1 LEKFG
6 VNNGNQGEGGIGMAL
21 TLIPLIFI
29 MLIIGFPI
37 FLTMIIPSFVA
48 MFQIFP
54 NYNSDIL
61 VQQMFGGVDT
71 FSLLAIPFFMFAA
84 DIISNGQIGHRL
96 VNLTH
101 TMVGHLPG
109 GLAMATVVACMF
121 FGAISGAGSAAVVAI
136 GGLVYST
143 MVNKG
148 YKPGFAMG
156 LILASS
162 TLAMLIPPG
171 IAMILY
177 STVNPAASVAQMFA
191 GGLAAGLLAGVAFM
205 LYSFIYAVWNKIPR
219 DPFVGFRALIKAFY
233 DARWALGLPILIL
246 VGIYSGITTATE
258 AAAVAV
264 AYALF
269 VEMVVYRGIGL
280 KELYRVSV
288 RSGVTIAM
296 LLVLIAVGKSFSY
309 LLTMA
314 GVPQMLTQL
323 LGDFSPMMV
332 LLLINVVF
340 LIAGMFID
348 PNSAVIVLVPLIV
361 PIAVAL
367 GLDPVH
373 LGIVVVLNLS
383 IGMITP
389 PFGLNIFV
397 AQGAFKIPYGKIV
410 PGLFP
415 FVLVSILVLLLVTY
429 VPELVMWLPNLL
441 K

>member
-1 LEKFG
+1 
-6 VNNGNQGEGGIGMAL
+6 MAI
-21 TLIPLIFI
+21 TLIPVIFI
-29 MLIIGFPI
+29 LLMIGFPI
-37 FLTMIIPSFVA
+37 FLTMIIPAFLA
-48 MFQIFP
+48 MHQYFP
-54 NYNSDIL
+54 ERNTEIL

-84 DIISNGQIGHRL
+84 DIISTGQMGRRL
-96 VNLTH
+96 VNFTN

-109 GLAMATVVACMF
+109 GLAMATVVACLF

-136 GGLVYST
+136 GGLVYTT
-143 MVNKG
+143 MLNKG
-148 YKPGFAMG
+148 YKSSFTTG
-156 LILASS
+156 LVLSSS

-191 GGLAAGLLAGVAFM
+191 GGLAAGLVAAVAFM
-205 LYSFIYAVWNKIPR
+205 LYSIIYALKNKIPR
-219 DPFVGFRALIKAFY
+219 DDFIGFRALIKSLY
-233 DARWALGLPILIL
+233 EARWALGLPILIL

-269 VEMVVYRGIGL
+269 VEMVVYKEIGF
-280 KELYRVSV
+280 KSLYRISV
-288 RSGVTIAM
+288 RSGLTIAM

-314 GVPQMLTQL
+314 GIPQMLTQMM
-323 LGDFSPMMV
+323 GDFSPFMV

-348 PNSAVIVLVPLIV
+348 PNSAVIILTPLVV
-361 PIAVAL
+361 PIANVL

-373 LGIVVVLNLS
+373 LGIVIIFNLS

-397 AQGAFKIPYGKIV
+397 AQGAFKTSYGKIL

-415 FVLVSILVLLLVTY
+415 FIILSIVVLLLITY
-429 VPELVMWLPNLL
+429 IPELIMWLPHLL
-441 K
+441 R